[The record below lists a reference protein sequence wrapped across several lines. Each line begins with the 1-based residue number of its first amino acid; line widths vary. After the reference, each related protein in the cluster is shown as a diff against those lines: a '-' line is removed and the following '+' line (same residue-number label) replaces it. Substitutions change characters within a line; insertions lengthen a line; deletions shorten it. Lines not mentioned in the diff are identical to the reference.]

1 MIKRAK
7 ISSRALLLSLAA
19 SLAALMFACGAP
31 QPVGT
36 GGGGASTSGG
46 TVRLQGTG
54 ASFPAPIYQKWVS
67 EYGKAHPNI
76 EIDYQSTGS
85 GQGIKDISGGT
96 VAFGATDKPMSD
108 DELKAAKG
116 GELLHIPTVLGAV
129 VITYNLPGNPE
140 LKFSPDVIADIYLG
154 KITKWDDARIKA
166 DNPGAQLPAS
176 NIAVVAR
183 ADGSGTSAV
192 FTEYLSKVS
201 PEWKE
206 KVGTGTN
213 PNWPTGQRAAKNEG
227 VTAAIKQNPNTLGY
241 VELAYAV
248 QIKLPVAALKN
259 KAGNFVKPTLEAVTA
274 AAAESLASTPDD
286 MRVSITDA
294 AGATA
299 YPISSYTYILAYKNQ
314 TDAVRGKALVDFL
327 WWALHDGQAVT
338 KDPQYPYAAL
348 PAEVV
353 KRAEAKINSITSDG
367 KPLRSYCV
375 LRIAYLKTG
384 RS

>member
-1 MIKRAK
+1 MINRAK
-7 ISSRALLLSLAA
+7 ISRGALLLSLAA
-19 SLAALMFACGAP
+19 SLAAFMLAACGTP

-36 GGGGASTSGG
+36 GGGTGTSGG

-67 EYGKAHPNI
+67 EYGKANPNI

-96 VAFGATDKPMSD
+96 VAFGASDKPLSD

-140 LKFSPDVIADIYLG
+140 LKFPPDVIADIYLG

-166 DNPGAQLPAS
+166 DNPDAQLPSA

-248 QIKLPVAALKN
+248 QIKMPVAALKN

-286 MRVSITDA
+286 LRVSITDA

-314 TDAVRGKALVDFL
+314 TDGVRGKALVDFL
-327 WWALHDGQAVT
+327 GWALHDGQAVT

-367 KPLRSYCV
+367 KPLRQ
-375 LRIAYLKTG
+375 G
-384 RS
+384 

>member
-1 MIKRAK
+1 MTNRLKF
-7 ISSRALLLSLAA
+7 SSRALLLLPAA
-19 SLAALMFACGAP
+19 SLAVFMFACASP

-36 GGGGASTSGG
+36 GGGTGSSGG
-46 TVRLQGTG
+46 TVRVRGTG

-67 EYGKAHPNI
+67 EYGKAHPTI

-96 VAFGATDKPMSD
+96 VAFGASDKPMSD

-140 LKFSPDVIADIYLG
+140 LKFSPDVVADSYLG

-166 DNPGAQLPAS
+166 DNPGAELPSA
-176 NIAVVAR
+176 NISVVAR

-213 PNWPTGQRAAKNEG
+213 PNWPVGQRAAKNEG

-248 QIKLPVAALKN
+248 QNKLPVAALKN
-259 KAGNFVKPTLEAVTA
+259 KSGNFVKPTLDAVTA
-274 AAAESLASTPDD
+274 AASESLAATPDD
-286 MRVSITDA
+286 LRVSITDA
-294 AGATA
+294 AGAGA

-314 TDAVRGKALVDFL
+314 ADAARGKALVDFL
-327 WWALHDGQAVT
+327 WWALHDGQAIT
-338 KDPQYPYAAL
+338 KDPQYPYAPL

-353 KRAEAKINSITSDG
+353 KRAEARINSITSDG
-367 KPLRSYCV
+367 KPLRS
-375 LRIAYLKTG
+375 
-384 RS
+384 